1 MSFKTASQYVRD
13 RLGIGF
19 EVVDLRLDQA
29 LGEIKRGDSMLRLST
44 LQIFFGK
51 MAARLSRSICKS
63 PEGNPSKNVGVGVRW
78 GHI

>member
-51 MAARLSRSICKS
+51 NCSSFEPINMQ
-63 PEGNPSKNVGVGVRW
+63 VT
-78 GHI
+78 